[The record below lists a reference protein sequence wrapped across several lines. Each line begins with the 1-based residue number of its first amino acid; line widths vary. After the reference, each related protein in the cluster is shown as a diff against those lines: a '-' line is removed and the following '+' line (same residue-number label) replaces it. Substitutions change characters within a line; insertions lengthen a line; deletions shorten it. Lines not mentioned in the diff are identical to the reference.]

1 MIFTLVQD
9 NKENSFIVQNN
20 LILETTRLF
29 FSKQKDLD
37 SITLRGSSLYFQ
49 DNLLLEHISKYEV
62 IQNNDLYMIDICIYQ
77 ESICQTW
84 KIRL

>member
-29 FSKQKDLD
+29 LSKQKDLD

-49 DNLLLEHISKYEV
+49 ENLLLEHISRYEV
-62 IQNNDLYMIDICIYQ
+62 IQNNDLYMIDICIHK